1 MSGMNGQ
8 RYGISDALSE
18 LLEAAVTADT
28 KASQKSYEMIKKY
41 AYGLTATQE
50 ESPSSGKA
58 ITDGRSDYLK
68 NTINTIDR
76 KSSMVMSNSKS
87 DETKMMSEEDFYQD
101 ENTNELAMTKFT
113 MKDASGNMQEVS
125 IPQITMMPLPL
136 LHVTEATFDID
147 LSINLVDK
155 SSYVGTLT
163 EAEQQK
169 VAEIMNYYRAT
180 GRNTVDGLIDYLQY
194 QMRQPYY
201 MRPSGVSSY
210 GISGLGISLEK
221 QLSLLYKFKAATEST
236 IGSGSSFM
244 VKDKDE
250 TSDSTTNLKVNI
262 KMRQSDLPEGI
273 KLLLQAAA
281 NSLQVVNEK
290 RESL

>member
-1 MSGMNGQ
+1 MSGMNGK

-41 AYGLTATQE
+41 AYGLSSTQE
-50 ESPSSGKA
+50 ETPSSGKA
-58 ITDGRSDYLK
+58 ITDGRRNYL
-68 NTINTIDR
+68 NQTMDTIDK
-76 KSSMVMSNSKS
+76 KSSMVMSSNNMDDS
-87 DETKMMSEEDFYQD
+87 KMMGEEDFYED
-101 ENTNELAMTKFT
+101 ETTHELAMTKFT

-136 LHVTEATFDID
+136 LHVTEATFDLD

-155 SSYVGTLT
+155 TSYVGALT
-163 EAEQQK
+163 DEEQQM
-169 VAEIMNYYRAT
+169 VAKIMNYYRAT

-194 QMRQPYY
+194 QLRQPYY

-210 GISGLGISLEK
+210 GISGLGIGLEK

-236 IGSGSSFM
+236 IGSSSSFM

-250 TSDSTTNLKVNI
+250 ASDSTTNLKVNI
-262 KMRQSDLPEGI
+262 KMKQSDLPEGI

-290 RESL
+290 RES

>member
-1 MSGMNGQ
+1 MNGQ

>member
-1 MSGMNGQ
+1 MNGK

-41 AYGLTATQE
+41 AYGLSSTQE
-50 ESPSSGKA
+50 ETPSSGKA
-58 ITDGRSDYLK
+58 ISDGRRNYL
-68 NTINTIDR
+68 NQTMDTIDK
-76 KSSMVMSNSKS
+76 KSSMVMSSNNMDDS
-87 DETKMMSEEDFYQD
+87 KMMGEEDFYED
-101 ENTNELAMTKFT
+101 ETTHELAMTKFT

-136 LHVTEATFDID
+136 LHVTEATFDLD

-155 SSYVGTLT
+155 TSYVGALT
-163 EAEQQK
+163 DEEQQM
-169 VAEIMNYYRAT
+169 VAKIMNYYRAT

-194 QMRQPYY
+194 QLRQPYY

-210 GISGLGISLEK
+210 GISGLGIGLEK

-236 IGSGSSFM
+236 IGSSSSFM

-250 TSDSTTNLKVNI
+250 ASDSTTNLKVNI
-262 KMRQSDLPEGI
+262 KMKQSDLPEGI

-290 RESL
+290 RES

>member
-1 MSGMNGQ
+1 MSGMNGK

-41 AYGLTATQE
+41 AYGLSSTQE
-50 ESPSSGKA
+50 ETPSSGKA
-58 ITDGRSDYLK
+58 ITDGRRNYL
-68 NTINTIDR
+68 NQTMDTIDK
-76 KSSMVMSNSKS
+76 KSSMIMSSNNMDDS
-87 DETKMMSEEDFYQD
+87 KMMGEEDFYED
-101 ENTNELAMTKFT
+101 ETTHQLAMTKFT

-136 LHVTEATFDID
+136 LHVTEATFDLD

-155 SSYVGTLT
+155 TSYVGALT
-163 EAEQQK
+163 DEEQQM
-169 VAEIMNYYRAT
+169 VAKIMNYYRAT

-194 QMRQPYY
+194 QLRQPYY

-210 GISGLGISLEK
+210 GISGLGIGLEK

-236 IGSGSSFM
+236 IGSSSSFM

-250 TSDSTTNLKVNI
+250 ASDSTTNLKVNI
-262 KMRQSDLPEGI
+262 KMKQSDLPEGI

-290 RESL
+290 RES

>member
-1 MSGMNGQ
+1 MSGMNGK

-41 AYGLTATQE
+41 AYGLSSTQE
-50 ESPSSGKA
+50 ETPSSGKA
-58 ITDGRSDYLK
+58 ISDGRSNYL
-68 NTINTIDR
+68 NQTMDTINK
-76 KSSMVMSNSKS
+76 KSSMVMSSNNMDDS
-87 DETKMMSEEDFYQD
+87 KMMGEEDFYED
-101 ENTNELAMTKFT
+101 ETTHELAMTKFT

-136 LHVTEATFDID
+136 LHVTEATFDLD

-155 SSYVGTLT
+155 TSYVGALT
-163 EAEQQK
+163 DEEQQM
-169 VAEIMNYYRAT
+169 VAKIMNYYRAT

-194 QMRQPYY
+194 QLRQPYY

-210 GISGLGISLEK
+210 GISGLGIGLEK

-236 IGSGSSFM
+236 IGSSSSFM

-250 TSDSTTNLKVNI
+250 ASDSTTNLKVNI
-262 KMRQSDLPEGI
+262 KMKQSDLPEGI

-290 RESL
+290 RES

>member
-1 MSGMNGQ
+1 MSGMNGK

-41 AYGLTATQE
+41 AYGLSTTQE
-50 ESPSSGKA
+50 ETPSSGKA
-58 ITDGRSDYLK
+58 ISDGRSNYL
-68 NTINTIDR
+68 NQTMDTIDK
-76 KSSMVMSNSKS
+76 KSSMVMSSNNMDDS
-87 DETKMMSEEDFYQD
+87 KMMGEEDFYED
-101 ENTNELAMTKFT
+101 ETTHELAMTKFT

-136 LHVTEATFDID
+136 LHVTEATFDLD

-155 SSYVGTLT
+155 TSYVGALT
-163 EAEQQK
+163 DEEQQM
-169 VAEIMNYYRAT
+169 VAKIMNYYRAT

-194 QMRQPYY
+194 QLRQPYY

-210 GISGLGISLEK
+210 GISGLGIGLEK

-236 IGSGSSFM
+236 IGSSSSFM

-250 TSDSTTNLKVNI
+250 ASDSTTNLKVNI
-262 KMRQSDLPEGI
+262 KMKQSDLPEGI

-290 RESL
+290 RES

>member
-1 MSGMNGQ
+1 MSGMNGK

-41 AYGLTATQE
+41 AYGLSSTQE
-50 ESPSSGKA
+50 ETPSSGKA
-58 ITDGRSDYLK
+58 ITDGRRNYL
-68 NTINTIDR
+68 NQTMDTIDK
-76 KSSMVMSNSKS
+76 KSSMVMSSNNMDDS
-87 DETKMMSEEDFYQD
+87 KMMGEEDFYED
-101 ENTNELAMTKFT
+101 ETTHELAMTKFT

-136 LHVTEATFDID
+136 LHVTEATFDLD

-155 SSYVGTLT
+155 TSYVGALT
-163 EAEQQK
+163 DEEQQM
-169 VAEIMNYYRAT
+169 VAKIMNYYRAT
-180 GRNTVDGLIDYLQY
+180 GRNTVDGLIDYLKY
-194 QMRQPYY
+194 QLRQPYY

-210 GISGLGISLEK
+210 GISGLGIGLEK

-236 IGSGSSFM
+236 IGSSSSFM
-244 VKDKDE
+244 VKDKNE
-250 TSDSTTNLKVNI
+250 ASDSTTNLKVNI
-262 KMRQSDLPEGI
+262 KMKQSDLPEGI

-290 RESL
+290 RES

>member
-1 MSGMNGQ
+1 MSGMNGK

-41 AYGLTATQE
+41 AYGLSSTQE
-50 ESPSSGKA
+50 ETPSSGKA
-58 ITDGRSDYLK
+58 ITDGRRNYL
-68 NTINTIDR
+68 NQTMDTIDK
-76 KSSMVMSNSKS
+76 KSSMIMSSNNMDDS
-87 DETKMMSEEDFYQD
+87 KMMGEEDFYED
-101 ENTNELAMTKFT
+101 ETTHELAMTKFT

-136 LHVTEATFDID
+136 LHVTEATFDLD

-155 SSYVGTLT
+155 TSYVGALT
-163 EAEQQK
+163 DEEQQM
-169 VAEIMNYYRAT
+169 VAKIMNYYRAT

-194 QMRQPYY
+194 QLRQPYY

-210 GISGLGISLEK
+210 GISGLGIGLEK

-236 IGSGSSFM
+236 IGSSSSFM

-250 TSDSTTNLKVNI
+250 ASDSTTNLKVNI
-262 KMRQSDLPEGI
+262 KMKQSDLPEGI

-290 RESL
+290 RES

>member
-1 MSGMNGQ
+1 MSGMNGK

-41 AYGLTATQE
+41 AYGLSSTQE
-50 ESPSSGKA
+50 ETPSSGKA
-58 ITDGRSDYLK
+58 ISDGRSNYL
-68 NTINTIDR
+68 NQTMDTIDK
-76 KSSMVMSNSKS
+76 KSSMVMSSNNMDDS
-87 DETKMMSEEDFYQD
+87 KMMGEEDFYED
-101 ENTNELAMTKFT
+101 ETTHELAMTKFT

-136 LHVTEATFDID
+136 LHVTEATFDLD

-155 SSYVGTLT
+155 TSYVGALT
-163 EAEQQK
+163 DEEQQM
-169 VAEIMNYYRAT
+169 VAKIMNYYRAT

-194 QMRQPYY
+194 QLRQPYY

-210 GISGLGISLEK
+210 GISGLGIGLEK

-236 IGSGSSFM
+236 IGSSSSFM

-250 TSDSTTNLKVNI
+250 ASDSTTNLKVNI
-262 KMRQSDLPEGI
+262 KMKQSDLPEGI

-290 RESL
+290 RES

>member
-1 MSGMNGQ
+1 MSGMNGK

-41 AYGLTATQE
+41 AYGLSSTQE
-50 ESPSSGKA
+50 ETPSSGKA
-58 ITDGRSDYLK
+58 ITDGRRNYL
-68 NTINTIDR
+68 NQTMDTIDK
-76 KSSMVMSNSKS
+76 KSSMVMSSNNMDDS
-87 DETKMMSEEDFYQD
+87 KMMGEEDFYED
-101 ENTNELAMTKFT
+101 ETTHELAMTKFT

-136 LHVTEATFDID
+136 LHVTEATFDLD

-155 SSYVGTLT
+155 TSYVGALT
-163 EAEQQK
+163 DEEQQM
-169 VAEIMNYYRAT
+169 VAKIMNYYRAT

-194 QMRQPYY
+194 QLRQPYY

-210 GISGLGISLEK
+210 GISGLGIGLEK

-236 IGSGSSFM
+236 IGSSSSFM

-250 TSDSTTNLKVNI
+250 ASDSTTNLKVNI
-262 KMRQSDLPEGI
+262 KMKQSDLHEGI

-290 RESL
+290 RES